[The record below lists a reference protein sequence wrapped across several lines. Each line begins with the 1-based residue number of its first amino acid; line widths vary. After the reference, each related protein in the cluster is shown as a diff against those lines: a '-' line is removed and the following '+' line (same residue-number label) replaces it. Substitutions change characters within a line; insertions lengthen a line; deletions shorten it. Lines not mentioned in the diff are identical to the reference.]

1 MSKFKKGDK
10 VVVVD
15 NSSMSGKEK
24 DSSHRAPAL
33 FDIVEVAGIG
43 PAGMV
48 ELEFSGS
55 ISWATDRF
63 VHERDFT
70 LACINHLFDKS
81 IELELF
87 YSDTDEFFYK
97 CRLGYSARTY
107 TTKELIDTLYP
118 TETPQQKKLK
128 ELEEQQRKIAAEMQ
142 ALRESMS

>member
-1 MSKFKKGDK
+1 MSTNNKFKAGDK
-10 VVVVD
+10 VVCV
-15 NSSMSGKEK
+15 SCSEI
-24 DSSHRAPAL
+24 L
-33 FDIVEVAGIG
+33 E
-43 PAGMV
+43 V
-48 ELEFSGS
+48 ELFRVYTVEGVNHSNRSTLKVIGNNTWIAES
-55 ISWATDRF
+55 RF

-70 LACINHLFDKS
+70 LACINHLFDKG

-87 YSDTDEFFYK
+87 YSDTDKFFYK